1 MVEKE
6 SSVADYVDVCASVP
20 NLGSS
25 FTVPTEE
32 LTAFL
37 GLFSCY
43 YISCVIFVLCQKFFL

>member
-1 MVEKE
+1 MVKSE
-6 SSVADYVDVCASVP
+6 SSVADYVDVCARVP

-32 LTAFL
+32 KTAFL
-37 GLFSCY
+37 GLFSSL